1 MGNSRAVGTW
11 AKKGQVPPCHIL
23 AELEEK
29 ILPSKEF
36 ELLHEPPNL
45 KTPLCVEIGFY
56 SDISEDQAVTVK
68 LKSEL
73 IFIKF

>member
-1 MGNSRAVGTW
+1 M
-11 AKKGQVPPCHIL
+11 PPYHIL

-56 SDISEDQAVTVK
+56 SDISEDQAVN
-68 LKSEL
+68 SEIKVWAHFYKIL
-73 IFIKF
+73 VFI